1 MRRKNHSRVWEE
13 IGSVIRQNKGRAILL
28 VICMTASVILA
39 LIPPQILRYVVD
51 DKLIPGRQQG
61 LFVLAVLYVAAS
73 VLGAAAEF
81 GKGIMLTVIGEKYIH
96 RIRTDLMEK
105 LNRLPLEKLTHE
117 SEGEV
122 TGRFVNDVESVGS
135 LVSDGI
141 ASMVTDLLKIIG
153 IVLSVLLF
161 SWKMAL
167 LVAALV
173 PAVFFLTRLFQRMTL
188 GAQEKNLSQM
198 GQMNTVLTDSI
209 DKAQTIKVYH
219 REAWMQGIYLRELED
234 NYRTNASIYLLDAS
248 YSPMIQVIR
257 AAAIALIAAMASQH
271 LHLVTISA
279 GVAAAAIDLITRL
292 FDPINT
298 LGMEFQNI
306 QRGISGIRRIDLFLD
321 QEQEAEH
328 TQVLD
333 AEELEGEVRFDH
345 VSFAYRGGPTLFH
358 DFCLTMRRGDR
369 VTVIGR
375 TGAGKTTLVGLLTGL
390 FSPTEGRV
398 VIGGVDTREITDAQK
413 RMIFG
418 YVQQDFVEIPGSVL
432 MQVTMGDER
441 VTEDMALEAIG
452 KVGMIDELL
461 ALPDGLDTDMS
472 RAGLSQGQRILLQI
486 ARAIAPRPSILIF
499 DESTAGLDAVT
510 EKRIDEALVQAGENR
525 IVLIISH
532 RKTEGMPGGRVVRL

>member
-1 MRRKNHSRVWEE
+1 
-13 IGSVIRQNKGRAILL
+13 
-28 VICMTASVILA
+28 
-39 LIPPQILRYVVD
+39 
-51 DKLIPGRQQG
+51 
-61 LFVLAVLYVAAS
+61 
-73 VLGAAAEF
+73 
-81 GKGIMLTVIGEKYIH
+81 
-96 RIRTDLMEK
+96 
-105 LNRLPLEKLTHE
+105 
-117 SEGEV
+117 
-122 TGRFVNDVESVGS
+122 
-135 LVSDGI
+135 
-141 ASMVTDLLKIIG
+141 MVTDLLKIIG
-153 IVLSVLLF
+153 IILSILLF

-173 PAVFFLTRLFQRMTL
+173 PAVFFLTRLFQRLTL
-188 GAQEKNLSQM
+188 GAQEKNLAQM

-219 REAWMQGIYLRELED
+219 REAWMQRIYHLELED

-248 YSPMIQVIR
+248 YSPMVQVIR

-279 GVAAAAIDLITRL
+279 GVAAASIDLIARL

-321 QEQEAEH
+321 QEQEEER
-328 TQVLD
+328 TRMLD

-345 VSFAYRGGPTLFH
+345 VSFAYRDGPTLFH

-369 VTVIGR
+369 VTVTGR

-390 FSPTEGRV
+390 FSPEQGRV
-398 VIGGVDTREITDAQK
+398 MIGGIDTREIADAQK

-452 KVGMIDELL
+452 KVGLIDELL

-472 RAGLSQGQRILLQI
+472 QAGLSQGQRMLLQI
-486 ARAIAPRPSILIF
+486 ARAIAPRPNILIF
-499 DESTAGLDAVT
+499 DESTAGLDSVT
-510 EKRIDEALVQAGENR
+510 EKRIDDALVQAGENR

-532 RKTEGMPGGRVVRL
+532 RKTEGLPGGKVVQL

>member
-1 MRRKNHSRVWEE
+1 MRRIKSSRVWGE
-13 IGSVIRQNKGRAILL
+13 IGSVIRQNKGKSILL
-28 VICMTASVILA
+28 AICMMASVILA
-39 LIPPQILRYVVD
+39 LIPPQILRHVVD
-51 DKLIPGRQQG
+51 DKLILGRQRG
-61 LFVLAVLYVAAS
+61 LFSLAVLYVAAS
-73 VLGAAAEF
+73 VLGAASEF
-81 GKGIMLTVIGEKYIH
+81 GKGVMLTVIGEKYIH

-153 IVLSVLLF
+153 IVLSILLF

-173 PAVFFLTRLFQRMTL
+173 PAVYFLTRLFQKLTL

-198 GQMNTVLTDSI
+198 GQMNAVLTDSI

-219 REAWMQGIYLRELED
+219 REAWMQGIYRRELED
-234 NYRTNASIYLLDAS
+234 NYRTNASIYFLDAS
-248 YSPMIQVIR
+248 YSPVVQVIR
-257 AAAIALIAAMASQH
+257 AAAIALIAAMASQYF
-271 LHLVTISA
+271 HLVTISA
-279 GVAAAAIDLITRL
+279 GVAAASIDLIARL

-321 QEQEAEH
+321 QEQETER

-345 VSFAYRGGPTLFH
+345 VSFAYKGGPALFH

-369 VTVIGR
+369 ITVTGR

-390 FSPTEGRV
+390 FSPSEGRV
-398 VIGGVDTREITDAQK
+398 MIGNVDIREIADEQK

-418 YVQQDFVEIPGSVL
+418 YVQQDFVEIPGGVL

-441 VTEDMALEAIG
+441 VTEDMALEAVG
-452 KVGMIDELL
+452 KVGLIDELL
-461 ALPDGLDTDMS
+461 SLPDGLDTDMS
-472 RAGLSQGQRILLQI
+472 RAGLSQGQRMLLQI
-486 ARAIAPRPSILIF
+486 ARAIAPRPGILIF
-499 DESTAGLDAVT
+499 DESTADLDAVT

-532 RKTEGMPGGRVVRL
+532 RKTEGVPGGKVVRL

>member
-1 MRRKNHSRVWEE
+1 
-13 IGSVIRQNKGRAILL
+13 
-28 VICMTASVILA
+28 
-39 LIPPQILRYVVD
+39 
-51 DKLIPGRQQG
+51 
-61 LFVLAVLYVAAS
+61 
-73 VLGAAAEF
+73 
-81 GKGIMLTVIGEKYIH
+81 
-96 RIRTDLMEK
+96 
-105 LNRLPLEKLTHE
+105 
-117 SEGEV
+117 
-122 TGRFVNDVESVGS
+122 
-135 LVSDGI
+135 
-141 ASMVTDLLKIIG
+141 
-153 IVLSVLLF
+153 
-161 SWKMAL
+161 
-167 LVAALV
+167 
-173 PAVFFLTRLFQRMTL
+173 
-188 GAQEKNLSQM
+188 
-198 GQMNTVLTDSI
+198 MNTVLTDSI

-292 FDPINT
+292 FEPINT

-390 FSPTEGRV
+390 FSPSEGRV

-472 RAGLSQGQRILLQI
+472 RAGLSQGQRMLLQI
-486 ARAIAPRPSILIF
+486 ARAIAPRPGILIF

>member
-81 GKGIMLTVIGEKYIH
+81 GKGIILTVIGEKYIH

-257 AAAIALIAAMASQH
+257 AAAIALIAAMAS
-271 LHLVTISA
+271 
-279 GVAAAAIDLITRL
+279 
-292 FDPINT
+292 PINT

-345 VSFAYRGGPTLFH
+345 VSFAYRGGPMLFH

-472 RAGLSQGQRILLQI
+472 RAGLSQGQRMLLQI